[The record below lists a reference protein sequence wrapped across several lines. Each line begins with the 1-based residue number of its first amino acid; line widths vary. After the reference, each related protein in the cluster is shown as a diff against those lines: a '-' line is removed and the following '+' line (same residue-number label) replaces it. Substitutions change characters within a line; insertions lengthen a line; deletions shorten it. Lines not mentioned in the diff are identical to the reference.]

1 MFKESVRGG
10 NRLDFLDDASK
21 IIYELNLVISKY
33 LKKKLKIIFNIISNF
48 ADFSNEKIKKIKNF
62 NN

>member
-21 IIYELNLVISKY
+21 IIYELKP
-33 LKKKLKIIFNIISNF
+33 FNKRVLGT
-48 ADFSNEKIKKIKNF
+48 E
-62 NN
+62 